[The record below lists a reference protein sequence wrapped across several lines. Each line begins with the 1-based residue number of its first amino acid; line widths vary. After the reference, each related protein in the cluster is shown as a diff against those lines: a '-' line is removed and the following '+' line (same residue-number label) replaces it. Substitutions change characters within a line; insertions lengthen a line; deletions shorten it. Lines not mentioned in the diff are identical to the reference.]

1 MRTAIGGL
9 SVILIIL
16 AISSVVFGSNSMA
29 KSVLI
34 QFTSEPTF
42 TPLPTA
48 TPTATTFVTFTP
60 LPTSTATPT
69 NTATPFPTPIPTL
82 PPSSLFEYCG
92 QIQLSAGVTHNDK
105 TAIDC
110 GVPANAV
117 NIRFFA
123 KVVNQV
129 GTAQVVASTSTET
142 FICVLNGV
150 GTFCTYNIA
159 DTSTLVNF
167 DLDCF
172 GSCVLEVIEY
182 DLIIYYNTPTATPTT
197 SVTFTSVPV
206 DTNTPTATATP
217 GGPTATITPTGSD
230 FTATPIPILPTV
242 TPPNFDS
249 PDLYPPPTTIPNI
262 VPPPVNVPNPPTLS
276 TDVLPTIS
284 LPSTPQPTIR
294 PINTGIGIA
303 PYTPAP
309 ISSTLSQTTTNAYNG
324 LTGLLTNTNIVISN
338 VASLTTVISNEITY
352 LNGGDSMI
360 TVTVPSTWA
369 IGLPDEMREIS
380 WRFETMRQDTTKRYT
395 FSDWITLAINTL
407 TVPIHLIKGLMEFA
421 ELLGPIALFL
431 GWVLIM
437 IPIALFF
444 KYSNV
449 LKAWVIALVRLL
461 WEIYKHIISWIPGVG

>member
-1 MRTAIGGL
+1 MPKKAF
-9 SVILIIL
+9 VFALINIAL
-16 AISSVVFGSNSMA
+16 IVASNLLIVEYRVFA
-29 KSVLI
+29 
-34 QFTSEPTF
+34 
-42 TPLPTA
+42 A
-48 TPTATTFVTFTP
+48 
-60 LPTSTATPT
+60 T
-69 NTATPFPTPIPTL
+69 NTATPIPTL

-92 QIQLSAGVTHNDK
+92 QIQLSAGITHNDK
-105 TAIDC
+105 TALDC
-110 GVPANAV
+110 GVPADAV

-123 KVVNQV
+123 KVVSQI
-129 GTAQVVASTSTET
+129 GTPAQVVASTSTET

-172 GSCVLEVIEY
+172 GSCVFTLIKY
-182 DLIIYYNTPTATPTT
+182 DLIVYYNTPLTTNTPGGATPTL
-197 SVTFTSVPV
+197 
-206 DTNTPTATATP
+206 
-217 GGPTATITPTGSD
+217 TPTGSD
-230 FTATPIPILPTV
+230 FTATPVPALPTV

-249 PDLYPPPTTIPNI
+249 PDLYPPPTLIPNI
-262 VPPPVNVPNPPTLS
+262 IPPTVNVPNPPPLS
-276 TDVLPTIS
+276 TNVLPTIS
-284 LPSTPQPTIR
+284 LATTPQPTIR
-294 PINTGIGIA
+294 PINTSIGIA

-309 ISSTLSQTTTNAYNG
+309 ISATVSQTTTNAYNG
-324 LTGLLTNTNIVISN
+324 LTGLLTNTNIIITN
-338 VASLTTVISNEITY
+338 VASLTTVISGEIAY

-369 IGLPDEMREIS
+369 YGLPDEMREIS
-380 WRFETMRQDTTKRYT
+380 WQFETMRHDTTKRYK
-395 FSDWITLAINTL
+395 FSDWITLAINIL

-421 ELLGPIALFL
+421 ELIGPIALFL

-437 IPIALFF
+437 IPVSLFF